1 MAKVLLE
8 KIGAPIETIMEENFF
23 KKNLEEMQKLD
34 QRYIS
39 KREEI
44 KVGWGEE
51 YVERVHKKGK
61 MTTWERIE
69 HLKDPGSRVFP
80 VGTFVNYGLEFFDG
94 KSNRTSPAAGVI
106 TAFVKIQNRYTVV
119 IANDNTVASG
129 SWWPMTPEK
138 IERAQEIALK
148 LRVPVVYLIDC
159 SGLFLP
165 EQAKTF
171 PGKTGAGHIFKM
183 NALLS
188 ANGVP
193 QVAGVFG
200 DCIAGGGYMPIISD
214 VVYMTEQAYMVI
226 AGAALVK
233 GGKSEHITSL
243 TIGGPDVHVHI
254 SNCADHRVPDDQAA
268 IIRIREEIAKLPSPA
283 NEYYRYG
290 QDAAPPLFNPNE
302 IEGIVPTDYR
312 ITYDMR
318 QVIARLV
325 DNSLFWELFPN
336 KGQEIICGV
345 GRINGLY
352 AGFIANNQNL
362 TEHPVHRNT
371 KRPGGILYRDGIAK
385 MTSFASACT
394 DDGIPLIWF
403 QDVAGFDIGIEAEK
417 MGLLGYGSN
426 LLYAISNTTIPVFT
440 VLMRKAS
447 GAGYYAMNGSPFD
460 PVIQLSTP
468 LTRLA
473 VMEGRTLA
481 IGTYRSKLD
490 DDFHIISKDK
500 AEIDAVKKGMQE
512 VERRITEDMDPILA
526 ARQLDT
532 DEIILLRELRPYL
545 EVMVH
550 MSYQSIGYRRVKNPR
565 IWSMHDINTLST

>member
-8 KIGAPIETIMEENFF
+8 KIGAPVEAIMENDLFQ
-23 KKNLEEMQKLD
+23 KNLEEMQKLD
-34 QRYIS
+34 QRYVS

-44 KVGWGEE
+44 KAGWGDE

-69 HLKDPGSRVFP
+69 NLKDPGSKVFP
-80 VGTFVNYGLEFFDG
+80 VGSFVNYGLEFFDG

-106 TAFVKIQNRYTVV
+106 TAFVKIENHHTVV

-243 TIGGPDVHVHI
+243 TIGGPDVHVHL

-268 IIRIREEIAKLPSPA
+268 IIKIREEIAKLPTPA

-290 QDAAPPLFNPNE
+290 QDAAPPLFNPAE

-325 DNSLFWELFPN
+325 DNSLFWELFSN

-345 GRINGLY
+345 GKVNGLY

-362 TEHPVHRNT
+362 TEHPVHLNT

-385 MTSFASACT
+385 MTSFARACN
-394 DDGIPLIWF
+394 DDGIPLIWL

-426 LLYAISNTTIPVFT
+426 LLYTISNNTIPVIT
-440 VLMRKAS
+440 MLMRKAS

-490 DDFHIISKDK
+490 DDFRIISKNK
-500 AEIDAVKKGMQE
+500 QEIDAVKKGMQE

-532 DEIILLRELRPYL
+532 DEIILLKELRPYL
-545 EVMVH
+545 EVMVD

-565 IWSMHDINTLST
+565 IWSMHDINALFE